1 MISLS
6 HKIFWNKRSSLS
18 PTKTI
23 RIAVLTSSRA
33 DYGIY
38 RPLLKRLAAD
48 KAFDLTILVFGMHLQ
63 DQYGLT
69 IKEIEKDAFGKI
81 VQVQGMPE
89 NDGAFDIALGYG
101 QIIQAFAGIW
111 QVHSYDLLLVLGDRF
126 EMSAAVQSTIPYGI
140 KLAHIHAG
148 ETTLGANDEIYRH
161 QISLASQLFFVSTS
175 AYGEKVAQLKGGNQH
190 IYNFGALSL
199 DEIKDL
205 ALPEWS
211 TVCKQF
217 ELPDAPFVLITFHPE
232 TAGELDHTRAN
243 KEILKALS
251 SLSDT
256 FHLVITLPNADHE
269 SSEIR
274 KTLEQLKTEQPDRI
288 HLIKSFGKM
297 AYFSAMKD
305 CRFLLGNT
313 SSGIIEAA
321 SFGKYVIN
329 VGDRQ
334 KGRATSENVF
344 HVPYNAKKITQQA
357 NQISELP
364 PYKAGNIYEGHQTA
378 ERMVTAIKNYLL
390 E

>member
-1 MISLS
+1 MQ
-6 HKIFWNKRSSLS
+6 
-18 PTKTI
+18 PTETI
-23 RIAVLTSSRA
+23 QIGVLTSSRA

-48 KAFDLTILVFGMHLQ
+48 KTFDLTILVFGMHLQ

-69 IKEIEKDAFGKI
+69 IEEIEKDAFGKI

-89 NDGAFDIALGYG
+89 NDGAFDIAFGYG
-101 QIIQAFAGIW
+101 QVIQEFARIW
-111 QVHSYDLLLVLGDRF
+111 QEHSYDLLLALGDRF
-126 EMSAAVQSTIPYGI
+126 EMSAAVQSTIPFGI

-161 QISLASQLFFVSTS
+161 QITLASELFFVSTS
-175 AYGEKVAQLKGGNQH
+175 AYGKKVAQLKGSNQH
-190 IYNFGALSL
+190 IYNYGALSL

-211 TVCKQF
+211 AVCEQF
-217 ELPDAPFVLITFHPE
+217 HIPDAPFVLITFHPE

-305 CRFLLGNT
+305 CQFLLGNT

-334 KGRATSENVF
+334 KGRAHSPNVF
-344 HVPYNAKKITQQA
+344 YVPYDAQEIIQQA
-357 NQISELP
+357 NRISELP
-364 PYKAGNIYEGHQTA
+364 LYTAGNIYEGHQTA
-378 ERMVTAIKNYLL
+378 EKMVEVIRTNLL
-390 E
+390 K